1 MLLRIRSKKGCEM
14 SKRKIK
20 VEFHLDTNLDSNK
33 LKKVVS
39 FDYGTA
45 DCRIEAALLIGLI
58 RSLRTW
64 IMIMNI

>member
-1 MLLRIRSKKGCEM
+1 M

-45 DCRIEAALLIGLI
+45 DCKIEAALYDWLDQIIENMDYDYEYLD
-58 RSLRTW
+58 
-64 IMIMNI
+64 

>member
-1 MLLRIRSKKGCEM
+1 M

-20 VEFHLDTNLDSNK
+20 VKFHLDTNLDSNK

-45 DCRIEAALLIGLI
+45 DYEIEAALYD
-58 RSLRTW
+58 W
-64 IMIMNI
+64 IDQIIENMDYDYEYLD